1 MADETIT
8 ELVDRAFA
16 AARSG
21 DLAPTTAL
29 QDLGPAMIPAVAPH
43 LKDSNEDVRRQ
54 AVTLLGLTGSAEAVP
69 HISSA
74 LADSS
79 ADISRRAADA
89 LYHMGSAAVQD
100 PSAVEAIRTYVAK
113 DGGAAGPILLLG
125 YKPGDDSTS
134 LLNEVRKNRRAE
146 SGKVDHASPVA
157 PVPLIA
163 DIALTRL
170 GDGDAKARVVVA
182 IGEGDLDALTFLLHV
197 LRDIADKDVLRGLAE
212 ASLADMR
219 PVFGDVP
226 SHADVDTRL
235 ADIAAARFAG
245 HFGLATGTGDK
256 ATRPLAEAELA
267 AVRAALA
274 ERLAD

>member
-1 MADETIT
+1 MADQTIT
-8 ELVDRAFA
+8 ELVDKAFA

-54 AVTLLGLTGSAEAVP
+54 AITLLGLTDSAEAVL

-89 LYHMGSAAVQD
+89 LYLMGGVAVRD
-100 PSAVEAIRTYVAK
+100 PSAVDAIRAYIARG
-113 DGGAAGPILLLG
+113 GGAAGPILLLG
-125 YKPGDDSTS
+125 YISGDDSTS
-134 LLNEVRKNRRAE
+134 LLNEVRKKRGAE
-146 SGKVDHASPVA
+146 SGKTDHASPVA
-157 PVPLIA
+157 PVSLIA
-163 DIALTRL
+163 DVALTRL
-170 GDGDAKARVVVA
+170 GDSDAKARVVVA
-182 IGEGDLDALTFLLHV
+182 IGEGDLDAVTFLLHV
-197 LRDIADKDVLRGLAE
+197 LRDIDDKDILRGLAE
-212 ASLADMR
+212 TTLADMR

-245 HFGLATGTGDK
+245 RFGLATGTGDK
-256 ATRPLAEAELA
+256 ATRPLSEEELV
-267 AVRAALA
+267 AVRTAVAK
-274 ERLAD
+274 RLAD